1 VSAEVAVNSIVVANG
16 ARFYRC
22 ALQVNP
28 FEYLGRHKKKTTFTT
43 EAAYNAAI
51 VQACRELGIEMIAV
65 TDHFRIQSSAG
76 LIKAA
81 REAGLHVFPGF
92 EAATKEGI
100 HFLCLFDPTREL
112 ASIERVIGDC
122 GVHDEVDDSPTGKYD
137 VGELLEEAANKWG
150 AVCIAAHVA
159 SERGL
164 LTSLHG
170 QARAKAR
177 KSERLHA
184 CSLPGPISDALDDV
198 RPMIENKNP
207 DYRRDLPIAVL
218 NAQDVSGPDDLR
230 KAGASCWLKMSHV
243 SAEGLRQA
251 FLDPGSRI
259 RLASDPPAEEH
270 SMLTAMAW
278 EGGFLDGVTIHFNE
292 NLNVLIGGRGTGK
305 STVVESLRYVLG
317 LSPLGEDARKTHDG
331 IVKHV
336 LSSGTKITLFL
347 RSHHPGKRDY
357 RIERTVPNPPVVRDE
372 SGNVLRLTPSEVAQ
386 GIEVFGQHEISELT
400 KSPEKLTRLLERFVE
415 RDAALGQR
423 KTDLRRDLERSRTR
437 MQEVRKELQHV
448 DEQLAAL
455 PRLEET
461 LKRFKEVGLEQRL
474 KEQTYV
480 VREEGVLNAA
490 ASRLDVFR
498 TILEKLRRSVPID
511 VSFLAAKE
519 LEELPA
525 KDTLA
530 KAAGVL
536 TSFERVAGALGDQME
551 NAIKQAEVG
560 LAAIRSTW
568 DVRKSEVKAAYE
580 KILRELQKEKVD
592 GAEFLRLQEQI
603 EELRPLKEK
612 REALLATLKDLESKR
627 RTMLAEWED
636 AKGQE
641 FRILDRAGKKV
652 NKRLADVVRVRVA
665 YAGNRE
671 PLAKLLREQVG
682 GRLQEAIDA
691 VTRLDNLSL
700 KELAEACAA
709 GKDALSARF
718 KISAKQA
725 EALAGA
731 SPDVLMQIEE
741 LDLPATTTI
750 ELNVAADGQ
759 PPIYQTLDQ
768 LSKGQKATAVLMLL
782 LLESE
787 APLVV
792 DQPEDDLDNRF
803 ITEGVVPRMREEK
816 RRRQF
821 IFSTH
826 NANIPV
832 LGDAELIVGLSAIG
846 EAGQGRAEVPADH
859 VGSIDSGPV
868 RELVEELLEGGRT
881 AFEMRRLKYGF

>member
-1 VSAEVAVNSIVVANG
+1 MSSTGVPNG

-28 FEYLGRHKKKTTFTT
+28 FGYLGRHKKKTTFTS
-43 EAAYNAAI
+43 EADYNTAI
-51 VQACRELGIEMIAV
+51 VQACIELGIEMIAV

-81 REAGLHVFPGF
+81 REAGLHVLPGF

-100 HFLCLFDPTREL
+100 HFLCLFDPAREL

-122 GVHDEVDDSPTGKYD
+122 GVHDEADDSPTSKYD
-137 VGELLEEAANKWG
+137 VGELLEEAAKWG

-159 SERGL
+159 SEKGL
-164 LTSLHG
+164 LTSLQG
-170 QARAKAR
+170 QARANAW

-184 CSLPGPISDALDDV
+184 CSLPGPISDAPDAL

-207 DYRRDLPIAVL
+207 DYRRDRPIAVL
-218 NAQDVSGPDDLR
+218 NAQDASGPDDLR
-230 KAGASCWLKMSHV
+230 KVGASCWLKMSHV
-243 SAEGLRQA
+243 SIEGLRQA

-259 RLASDPPAEEH
+259 RLASDPPAEDH

-278 EGGFLDGVTIHFNE
+278 EGGFLDGVKIHFNE

-317 LSPLGEDARKTHDG
+317 LTPLGDDARKTHDG

-357 RIERTVPNPPVVRDE
+357 RIERIVPNPPVVRDE
-372 SGNVLRLTPSEVAQ
+372 SGNVLKLTPAEVAQ

-400 KSPEKLTRLLERFVE
+400 KSPENLTRLLERFVE
-415 RDAALGQR
+415 RDAALVQR

-437 MQEVRKELQHV
+437 MQEARKELQHI
-448 DEQLAAL
+448 DEQLGSL

-474 KEQTYV
+474 KDQTYV

-490 ASRLDVFR
+490 AGRLDVFR

-511 VSFLAAKE
+511 VAFLAARE

-530 KAAGVL
+530 NASGVL
-536 TSFERVAGALGDQME
+536 ASFEKVASALGDQME
-551 NAIKQAEVG
+551 SAIKQADAGV
-560 LAAIRSTW
+560 AAIRGAW
-568 DVRKSEVKAAYE
+568 DVRKTEVKAAYE

-612 REALLATLKDLESKR
+612 REALVATLKDLESKR

-652 NKRLADVVRVRVA
+652 NKRLAEVVRVRVA

-671 PLAKLLREQVG
+671 PLAKLLRDQVG

-691 VTRLDNLSL
+691 LTGLDALSL
-700 KELAEACAA
+700 KELAEACVA
-709 GKDALSARF
+709 GKDALSNRF
-718 KISAKQA
+718 QISAKQA
-725 EALAGA
+725 EALAA
-731 SPDVLMQIEE
+731 APPDVLMQIEE

-759 PPIYQTLDQ
+759 PAVFQTLDQ

-821 IFSTH
+821 IFTTH

-832 LGDAELIVGLSAIG
+832 LGDAELIVGLSATG
-846 EAGQGRAEVPADH
+846 EAGQGRAEIPADH
-859 VGSIDSGPV
+859 IGSIDSGPV

>member
-1 VSAEVAVNSIVVANG
+1 MNSIVVANG

>member
-1 VSAEVAVNSIVVANG
+1 MSSTAVPNG

-28 FEYLGRHKKKTTFTT
+28 FEYLGRHKKKTTFTN
-43 EAAYNAAI
+43 EADYNAAI
-51 VQACRELGIEMIAV
+51 VQACRELGIEIIAV
-65 TDHFRIQSSAG
+65 TDHFRIQSSVG

-81 REAGLHVFPGF
+81 RDAGLHVLPGF

-100 HFLCLFDPTREL
+100 HFLCLFDPAREH

-122 GVHDEVDDSPTGKYD
+122 GVHDEVDDSPTSKYD
-137 VGELLEEAANKWG
+137 VGELLEEAATKWG

-164 LTSLHG
+164 LTSLQG
-170 QARAKAR
+170 QARANAWR
-177 KSERLHA
+177 SERLHA
-184 CSLPGPISDALDDV
+184 CSLPGPISEAPDPL

-207 DYRRDLPIAVL
+207 DYRRERPIAVL
-218 NAQDVSGPDDLR
+218 NAQDASGPEDLR
-230 KAGASCWLKMSHV
+230 KAGASCWIKMSHV
-243 SAEGLRQA
+243 SVEGLRQA

-270 SMLTAMAW
+270 SMLAAMAW
-278 EGGFLDGVTIHFNE
+278 EGGFLDGVKIHFNE

-305 STVVESLRYVLG
+305 STVVESLRYVLA
-317 LSPLGEDARKTHDG
+317 LSPLGDDARKTHDG

-372 SGNVLRLTPSEVAQ
+372 SGNVLKLTPAEVSQ

-400 KSPEKLTRLLERFVE
+400 KSPEKLTRLLQRFVE
-415 RDAALGQR
+415 PDATLVQR
-423 KTDLRRDLERSRTR
+423 KTDLRRDLEHSRTS
-437 MQEVRKELQHV
+437 MQEVRKDLQHV
-448 DEQLAAL
+448 DEQLGAL

-474 KEQTYV
+474 KDQTYL

-490 ASRLDVFR
+490 AGRLDPFR
-498 TILEKLRRSVPID
+498 TILDKLRRSVPID
-511 VSFLAAKE
+511 VAFLAAKE
-519 LEELPA
+519 LEELPG
-525 KDTLA
+525 KGTLA
-530 KAAGVL
+530 NVAGVL
-536 TSFERVAGALGDQME
+536 ENLEKAARALGDQME
-551 NAIKQAEVG
+551 NAIKQADG
-560 LAAIRSTW
+560 GIAAIRGTW
-568 DVRKSEVKAAYE
+568 DVRKAEVKSGYD

-603 EELRPLKEK
+603 EELRPMKEK
-612 REALLATLKDLESKR
+612 REARVAALKDLESKR

-636 AKGQE
+636 AKAQE

-665 YAGNRE
+665 YAGNKE

-691 VTRLDNLSL
+691 LTRLDNLSL
-700 KELAEACAA
+700 KELAEACVA
-709 GKDALSARF
+709 GKDALSIRF
-718 KISAKQA
+718 KISARQA
-725 EALAGA
+725 EALAA
-731 SPDVLMQIEE
+731 AAPDVLMQIEE

-759 PPIYQTLDQ
+759 PPAYQTLDQ

-832 LGDAELIVGLSAIG
+832 LGDAELILGLSATG
-846 EAGQGRAEVPADH
+846 EAGHGRAEIPVDH
-859 VGSIDSGPV
+859 VGSIDSEPV